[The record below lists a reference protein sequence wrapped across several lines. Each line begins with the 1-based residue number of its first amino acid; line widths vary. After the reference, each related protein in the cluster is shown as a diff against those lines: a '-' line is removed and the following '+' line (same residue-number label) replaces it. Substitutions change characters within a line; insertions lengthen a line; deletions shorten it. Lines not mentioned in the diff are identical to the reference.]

1 MKNNINIIEK
11 QIEDVLKIHI
21 ENMEKQQIEEQSI
34 IDNGAMASIFNYLK
48 DNDNEFVWDED
59 LIYNK
64 KEEANMLS
72 KQINVISNRVLSY
85 FEKNNVLF
93 NFESDNYFLTGFAIF
108 KYNDTI
114 LYIEQMSGQGTITGI
129 GILNSNAKKQY
140 NIGDFDKSEIIS
152 IEDILAN
159 KEFNKTGN
167 IYLDAINDTIDREL
181 TDLIDNYGFEKV
193 MERLQL
199 LKK

>member
-1 MKNNINIIEK
+1 MKNNINITEK
-11 QIEDVLKIHI
+11 QIEDALKIHI

-48 DNDNEFVWDED
+48 DNEFVWDEE

-64 KEEANMLS
+64 KEETNMLS

-114 LYIEQMSGQGTITGI
+114 LYIEQMSGQGIITGI

-152 IEDILAN
+152 IEDILDN

-167 IYLDAINDTIDREL
+167 IYLDANNDTIDGEL

-199 LKK
+199 LKKRG

>member
-1 MKNNINIIEK
+1 MKNNINITEK
-11 QIEDVLKIHI
+11 QIEDALKIHI

-48 DNDNEFVWDED
+48 DNEFVWDEE

-64 KEEANMLS
+64 KEETNMLS

-167 IYLDAINDTIDREL
+167 IYLDAINDTIDGEL

>member
-1 MKNNINIIEK
+1 
-11 QIEDVLKIHI
+11 
-21 ENMEKQQIEEQSI
+21 MEKQQIEEQSI

-48 DNDNEFVWDED
+48 DNEFVWDEE

-64 KEEANMLS
+64 KEETNMLS

-167 IYLDAINDTIDREL
+167 IYLDAINDTIDGEL

>member
-11 QIEDVLKIHI
+11 QIEDALKIHI

-48 DNDNEFVWDED
+48 DNEFVWDEE

-64 KEEANMLS
+64 KEETNMLS

-167 IYLDAINDTIDREL
+167 IYLDAINDTIDGEL

>member
-1 MKNNINIIEK
+1 MKNNINITEK
-11 QIEDVLKIHI
+11 QIEDALKIHI

-48 DNDNEFVWDED
+48 DNEFVWDEE

-64 KEEANMLS
+64 KEETNMLS

-93 NFESDNYFLTGFAIF
+93 NFESNNYFLTGFAIF

-167 IYLDAINDTIDREL
+167 IYLDAINDTIDGEL

>member
-1 MKNNINIIEK
+1 MKNNINITEK
-11 QIEDVLKIHI
+11 QIEDALKIHI

-48 DNDNEFVWDED
+48 DNEFVWDEE

-64 KEEANMLS
+64 KEETNMLS
-72 KQINVISNRVLSY
+72 KQINVISIRVLSY

-167 IYLDAINDTIDREL
+167 IYLDAINDTIDGEL

>member
-1 MKNNINIIEK
+1 MKNNINITEK
-11 QIEDVLKIHI
+11 QIEDALKIHI

-48 DNDNEFVWDED
+48 DNEFVWDEE

-64 KEEANMLS
+64 KEETNMLS

-114 LYIEQMSGQGTITGI
+114 LYIEQMSGQGIITGI

-167 IYLDAINDTIDREL
+167 IYLDAINDTIDGEL

>member
-1 MKNNINIIEK
+1 MKNNINITEK
-11 QIEDVLKIHI
+11 QIEDALKIHI

-48 DNDNEFVWDED
+48 DNEFVWDEE

-64 KEEANMLS
+64 KEETNMLS

-114 LYIEQMSGQGTITGI
+114 LYIEQMSGQ
-129 GILNSNAKKQY
+129 Y
-140 NIGDFDKSEIIS
+140 
-152 IEDILAN
+152 IE
-159 KEFNKTGN
+159 
-167 IYLDAINDTIDREL
+167 
-181 TDLIDNYGFEKV
+181 
-193 MERLQL
+193 
-199 LKK
+199 